1 MQRIIKRL
9 DFGHN
14 GIRRI
19 NTWEL
24 KLAVLIVIF
33 ISFLISG
40 NILQDQGLSF
50 GFPCSYLI
58 IYQEKINDFR
68 LFYNIFHGNHG
79 ININVLDFFVNIVI
93 AYYIVIFIE
102 SIINK
107 FKGNSDN

>member
-1 MQRIIKRL
+1 MQRIINHL
-9 DFGHN
+9 GFGNN

-24 KLAVLIVIF
+24 KLAVFIAIF
-33 ISFLISG
+33 ISFLLSG

-58 IYQEKINDFR
+58 IYQEKIDNFR
-68 LFYNIFHGNHG
+68 LFYNMFYGNRG
-79 ININVLDFFVNIVI
+79 ISVNMLDLFVNIVI

>member
-1 MQRIIKRL
+1 MQKIIKRL
-9 DFGHN
+9 GSGNN

-24 KLAVLIVIF
+24 KLAVFIVIF
-33 ISFLISG
+33 ISFLLSG

-58 IYQEKINDFR
+58 IYQENINNFR
-68 LFYNIFHGNHG
+68 LFYNLFHGNYG

-93 AYYIVIFIE
+93 IYCIIIFIE
-102 SIINK
+102 NIINK
-107 FKGNSDN
+107 FN